1 MVVIYGLFFKDELDI
16 FINVLLF
23 ICVIFIIVLI
33 FIYIVIEIWFFS
45 VSIYSVGIIFV
56 CFRVCIF
63 IDVCNWG

>member
-33 FIYIVIEIWFFS
+33 FIYIVIEI
-45 VSIYSVGIIFV
+45 
-56 CFRVCIF
+56 
-63 IDVCNWG
+63 